1 MYARTK
7 GHFEIV
13 GCTGKLHEVRETE
26 NQNQNTKIPKTK
38 SKTKL
43 NSKQY
48 KSKDLTNFQSEAF
61 ESF

>member
-26 NQNQNTKIPKTK
+26 NQNQNTKIPKPK

-48 KSKDLTNFQSEAF
+48 KSKD
-61 ESF
+61 

>member
-26 NQNQNTKIPKTK
+26 NQNQNTNKKTK
-38 SKTKL
+38 IKYQTK
-43 NSKQY
+43 Q
-48 KSKDLTNFQSEAF
+48 
-61 ESF
+61 

>member
-26 NQNQNTKIPKTK
+26 NQNQNTKTKIKNKTK
-38 SKTKL
+38 
-43 NSKQY
+43 Q
-48 KSKDLTNFQSEAF
+48 
-61 ESF
+61 